1 MVQIRINYSNLRKV
15 QLGMEVFPTRGK
27 IRQSA
32 PIFHLAY
39 IISTSK
45 RNIHL
50 LSLSVGW
57 ISPIQQKSNKQRK
70 VFPLKHACRRQKVPA
85 EVCCQIGLLCT
96 HPHPVAF
103 QEITEATVRDK
114 RGHDTSQL
122 GSKLPVMRPS
132 TKDSLARISPN
143 LKKHE
148 NSGSSEL
155 PFVTTLLRDVK
166 RAFPPLEPEENPRRK
181 RFRKE
186 LERAW
191 AQNLADG
198 LADY

>member
-1 MVQIRINYSNLRKV
+1 MKYVEETSRIRDRSMSPSRASVRPKSPLNNKHI
-15 QLGMEVFPTRGK
+15 
-27 IRQSA
+27 QSA
-32 PIFHLAY
+32 
-39 IISTSK
+39 K
-45 RNIHL
+45 
-50 LSLSVGW
+50 
-57 ISPIQQKSNKQRK
+57 
-70 VFPLKHACRRQKVPA
+70 
-85 EVCCQIGLLCT
+85 
-96 HPHPVAF
+96 
-103 QEITEATVRDK
+103 
-114 RGHDTSQL
+114 